1 MSIKVLTKSENKM
14 LINCRGNLIDLS
26 SPKVM
31 GIVNLTPDSF
41 YAESRKTELV
51 SILKKVEE
59 MLIEGADFIDL
70 GAYSSRPN
78 SIDISLEEELN
89 RSETIS
95 SIAKEFP
102 HAILSIDTFRSEV
115 AIKAIEHGA
124 CIINDISGGELD
136 PNMFETVA
144 KLQVPYI
151 MMHMKGNPQT
161 MKSETDYVD
170 LLNDINRY
178 FSSKINQ
185 LKQLGVNDIIID
197 PGIGFA
203 KNANQNFKILRHL
216 QQFQIFGLPLLIGL
230 SRKSFISKT
239 LNIDTSETL
248 NGTTVL
254 NSLALING
262 AKILRVHDVKEAKQ
276 AVRLFEAFLD

>member
-59 MLIEGADFIDL
+59 MLIEGTDFIDL

-78 SIDISLEEELN
+78 SVDISLEEELN

-161 MKSETDYVD
+161 MKNETDYVD

-178 FSSKINQ
+178 FSSK
-185 LKQLGVNDIIID
+185 
-197 PGIGFA
+197 
-203 KNANQNFKILRHL
+203 
-216 QQFQIFGLPLLIGL
+216 
-230 SRKSFISKT
+230 T
-239 LNIDTSETL
+239 
-248 NGTTVL
+248 
-254 NSLALING
+254 
-262 AKILRVHDVKEAKQ
+262 
-276 AVRLFEAFLD
+276 

>member
-59 MLIEGADFIDL
+59 MLIEGTDFIDL

-78 SIDISLEEELN
+78 SVDISLEEELN

-161 MKSETDYVD
+161 MKNETDYVD

-203 KNANQNFKILRHL
+203 KTVEQNCLLL
-216 QQFQIFGLPLLIGL
+216 QSL
-230 SRKSFISKT
+230 KENT
-239 LNIDTSETL
+239 L
-248 NGTTVL
+248 
-254 NSLALING
+254 
-262 AKILRVHDVKEAKQ
+262 
-276 AVRLFEAFLD
+276 

>member
-59 MLIEGADFIDL
+59 MLIEGTDFIDL

-161 MKSETDYVD
+161 MKNETDYVD

-203 KNANQNFKILRHL
+203 KNANQNFKILQHL

>member
-59 MLIEGADFIDL
+59 MLIEGTDFIDL

>member
-161 MKSETDYVD
+161 MKNETDYVD

>member
-59 MLIEGADFIDL
+59 MLIEGTDFIDL

-161 MKSETDYVD
+161 MKNETDYVD

>member
-1 MSIKVLTKSENKM
+1 
-14 LINCRGNLIDLS
+14 
-26 SPKVM
+26 
-31 GIVNLTPDSF
+31 
-41 YAESRKTELV
+41 
-51 SILKKVEE
+51 
-59 MLIEGADFIDL
+59 
-70 GAYSSRPN
+70 
-78 SIDISLEEELN
+78 
-89 RSETIS
+89 
-95 SIAKEFP
+95 
-102 HAILSIDTFRSEV
+102 
-115 AIKAIEHGA
+115 
-124 CIINDISGGELD
+124 
-136 PNMFETVA
+136 
-144 KLQVPYI
+144 
-151 MMHMKGNPQT
+151 MKGNPQT
-161 MKSETDYVD
+161 MKNETDYVD

-203 KNANQNFKILRHL
+203 KNANQNFKILQHL

>member
-78 SIDISLEEELN
+78 SVDISLEEELN

-161 MKSETDYVD
+161 MKNETGYVD

-203 KNANQNFKILRHL
+203 KNANQNFKILCRMTRIKKWIYVIYDDI
-216 QQFQIFGLPLLIGL
+216 QWSNQ
-230 SRKSFISKT
+230 
-239 LNIDTSETL
+239 
-248 NGTTVL
+248 
-254 NSLALING
+254 
-262 AKILRVHDVKEAKQ
+262 
-276 AVRLFEAFLD
+276 

>member
-59 MLIEGADFIDL
+59 MLIEGTDFIDL

-161 MKSETDYVD
+161 MKNETDYVD

-262 AKILRVHDVKEAKQ
+262 AKILRVHDVKEVKQ

>member
-59 MLIEGADFIDL
+59 MLIEGTDFIDL

-136 PNMFETVA
+136 PNIFETVA

-161 MKSETDYVD
+161 MKNETDYVD

>member
-59 MLIEGADFIDL
+59 MLIEGTDFIDL

-78 SIDISLEEELN
+78 SVDISLEEELN

-161 MKSETDYVD
+161 MKNETDYVD

-203 KNANQNFKILRHL
+203 KNANQNFKILQHL

>member
-41 YAESRKTELV
+41 YAESRQTELV

-78 SIDISLEEELN
+78 SIDISLEEELK

-102 HAILSIDTFRSEV
+102 KAILSIDTFRSEV

-161 MKSETDYVD
+161 MKNETDYVD

-203 KNANQNFKILRHL
+203 KNANQNFKILQHL

-239 LNIDTSETL
+239 LNVDTSETL

>member
-59 MLIEGADFIDL
+59 MLIEGTDFIDL

-78 SIDISLEEELN
+78 SVDISLEEELN

-102 HAILSIDTFRSEV
+102 HAILSRDTFRSEV

-262 AKILRVHDVKEAKQ
+262 AKILRVHDVKEVKQ

>member
-14 LINCRGNLIDLS
+14 LINCRGNIIDLS

-78 SIDISLEEELN
+78 SVDISLEEELN

-102 HAILSIDTFRSEV
+102 HAILSIDTFRGEV

-144 KLQVPYI
+144 KLKVPYI

-161 MKSETDYVD
+161 MKNETDYVD

-203 KNANQNFKILRHL
+203 KNTNQNFKILQHL

-248 NGTTVL
+248 NGTTFL

>member
-59 MLIEGADFIDL
+59 MLIEGTDFIDL

-78 SIDISLEEELN
+78 SVDISLEEELN

-161 MKSETDYVD
+161 MKNETDYVD

>member
-59 MLIEGADFIDL
+59 MLIEGTDFIDL

-78 SIDISLEEELN
+78 SVDISLEEELN

>member
-78 SIDISLEEELN
+78 SVDISLEEELN

-161 MKSETDYVD
+161 MKNETDYVD